1 MAEAAKTYK
10 RGNYFIGK
18 KFQTDFILKFCSLVF
33 LGGIL
38 TVGGVYLLAMRSTT
52 VSVVHSRVL
61 VRSTA
66 DFILPVLVQTVVVV
80 GIIVGIATIAVTL
93 FISHKIAGPLFRFK
107 KVLKAVE
114 GGDYCS
120 EFQTRKLDQLQ
131 DVTNAFNSMIAK
143 NREQINLLK
152 LNFGSLKEKMDK
164 LSEGELPE
172 HKRSHLTDIKRI
184 SDELDRIIRYF
195 KS

>member
-1 MAEAAKTYK
+1 MTETAKTYK

-33 LGGIL
+33 LGGLL
-38 TVGGVYLLAMRSTT
+38 TIGGVYLLAMRSTT

-66 DFILPVLVQTVVVV
+66 DFILPVLVQTVVAV
-80 GIIVGIATIAVTL
+80 GVIVGIATIAVTL

-120 EFQTRKLDQLQ
+120 AFQIRKLDQLQ
-131 DVTNAFNSMIAK
+131 DLTSAFNNMISK
-143 NREQINLLK
+143 NREQLNLLK
-152 LNFGSLKEKMDK
+152 LNFVSLKDKMDK
-164 LSEGELPE
+164 LSEGEFPE
-172 HKRSHLTDIKRI
+172 HKRGNLSEIKRI
-184 SDELDRIIRYF
+184 SEELDRIIRYF